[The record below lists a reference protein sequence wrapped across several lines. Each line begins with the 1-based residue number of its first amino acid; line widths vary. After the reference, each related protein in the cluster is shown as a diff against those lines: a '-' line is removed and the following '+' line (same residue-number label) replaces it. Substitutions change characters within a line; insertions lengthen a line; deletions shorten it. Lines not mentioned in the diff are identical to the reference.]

1 VPEIL
6 VGSMYICC
14 WGTLWWWHLDAKTCR
29 SWHL

>member
-6 VGSMYICC
+6 VGLSSLCC
-14 WGTLWWWHLDAKTCR
+14 WETAWWWHLVADTCR